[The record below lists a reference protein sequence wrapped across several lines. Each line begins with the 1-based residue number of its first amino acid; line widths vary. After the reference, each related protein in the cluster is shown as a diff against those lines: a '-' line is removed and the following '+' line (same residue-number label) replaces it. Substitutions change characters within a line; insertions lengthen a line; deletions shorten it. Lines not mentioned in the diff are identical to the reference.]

1 MSANHRTGAT
11 APADVPERGVAHR
24 RHAAVGGVLALLM
37 AASGALAGPAAA
49 RGADHADHADRVT
62 VAAAPAG
69 ATAGELLEVRLRELR
84 PTQPAIGHDQIH
96 YKLGRYAGA
105 KDEAR
110 GNPNKRFD
118 DWCEANGQ
126 AEAASAGPG
135 ATLADPAT
143 FRCTLALGEETADSV
158 AAMKTVV
165 IGPGGSLHLTDGH
178 HTLTSFLETPD
189 GGPDTAVRLRV
200 SDNLSHLSTD
210 AFWREMRARDLVW
223 LQAPDGSTLSPAD
236 LPRGLGLARLAD
248 DPYRSLV
255 YFTRGIGY
263 TPPSDAPEYL
273 EFLWGRWLRDR
284 IDLDPSELRDPAAY
298 LEVIEEASRA
308 MAAAPGDTEIAPG
321 RTADRLGRLA
331 EWNDGKRATGG
342 EWAKLSVPIDDARP
356 GKLAYAVDSRARVP
370 AAPACTRTVTGRHN
384 GPLHAATGVLCLD
397 AATVR
402 GPVVVG
408 AGASLLVR
416 GAEISGPVSAV
427 AARTVEI
434 CGATLNGPLSVVGTR
449 DRLTLAGHGCT
460 PNDLR
465 GPVAAVGNAGG

>member
-1 MSANHRTGAT
+1 
-11 APADVPERGVAHR
+11 
-24 RHAAVGGVLALLM
+24 M
-37 AASGALAGPAAA
+37 AAGGALAGPAAA
-49 RGADHADHADRVT
+49 RTADDTERVA
-62 VAAAPAG
+62 VAASPAG
-69 ATAGELLEVRLRELR
+69 AAAGDLLEVRLRDLR

-96 YKLGRYAGA
+96 YKLGRYAGT

-126 AEAASAGPG
+126 EEAASAGAG

-189 GGPDTAVRLRV
+189 GGPDTEVRLRV

-223 LQAPDGSTLSPAD
+223 LQAPDGSTLTPAD

-255 YFTRGIGY
+255 YFTRDIGY
-263 TPPSDAPEYL
+263 APPSDAPEYL
-273 EFLWGRWLRDR
+273 EFLWGRWLRTHV
-284 IDLDPSELRDPAAY
+284 DLDATDLRDPAAY
-298 LEVIEEASRA
+298 LAAIEEASRA
-308 MAAAPGDTEIAPG
+308 MVAAPGDTEIAPG

-331 EWNDGKRATGG
+331 EWNDGKKATGG
-342 EWAKLSVPIDDARP
+342 EWAKLSLPIDDARP
-356 GKLAYAVDSRARVP
+356 GKLAYAVDSRGRVP
-370 AAPACTRTVTGRHN
+370 AAPDCTRTVTGRHN
-384 GPLHAATGVLCLD
+384 GPLVAASGVLCLD
-397 AATVR
+397 GATVR
-402 GPVVVG
+402 GPVVVSG
-408 AGASLLVR
+408 GASLLSR
-416 GAEISGPVSAV
+416 GADISGPVSAV
-427 AARTVEI
+427 AARTVEL
-434 CGATLNGPLSVVGTR
+434 CGTTLDGPLSVVGTR

-460 PNDLR
+460 PNELR
-465 GPVAAVGNAGG
+465 GPVAAVGNARG